1 MAAVGTLTYE
11 FQITL
16 PLVSQFTFGAG
27 VLVASAMPTFGSMLV
42 VMPLVGAASITFIT
56 VANTNLQLIAAPAMR
71 GRVMAL
77 YSVAFMGSTPI
88 GGPLVGVVGQALG
101 ARSALVLGGVTAVGA
116 SMLAWRSLN
125 RAPPELAPA
134 IMPIVSDPT
143 VAGRTVERLGGERP
157 NGEQYEGS
165 TRPALTLALVS

>member
-56 VANTNLQLIAAPAMR
+56 VANTTC
-71 GRVMAL
+71 
-77 YSVAFMGSTPI
+77 SS
-88 GGPLVGVVGQALG
+88 
-101 ARSALVLGGVTAVGA
+101 S
-116 SMLAWRSLN
+116 
-125 RAPPELAPA
+125 PPP
-134 IMPIVSDPT
+134 P
-143 VAGRTVERLGGERP
+143 
-157 NGEQYEGS
+157 
-165 TRPALTLALVS
+165 